1 VLELVHLVT
10 RRGDITEQAR
20 YFSEVNSMG
29 KLAKFFFLIMILL
42 LAAACSSEPKQT
54 QPVTTKTDNGNSTAP
69 PAREVKQRDK
79 ALVRVINTVP
89 GSVSVDVFADDQKV
103 FESVA
108 FRNVTPYK
116 ELSDDRHSFRVRQA
130 GHDTTQPVAENSK
143 DLIGGKHY
151 TIVVMPDTNDKTAVD
166 VVNDNI
172 TDPAADKALVRVIHA
187 SPDAGDVDVIDKQGD
202 KKLFS
207 GLNFQKG
214 TSYMVL
220 NPMRTTL
227 EMRQEGQ
234 DKAIVTLPNANFEKG
249 KFYTIVVTG
258 HAKGMPK
265 LQTLMVE
272 DQLST
277 AATASTDLQENKM
290 AKPTAS
296 K

>member
-1 VLELVHLVT
+1 MSRLVKVLL
-10 RRGDITEQAR
+10 
-20 YFSEVNSMG
+20 
-29 KLAKFFFLIMILL
+29 LIMILL
-42 LAAACSSEPKQT
+42 LVAACSSEPKQT
-54 QPVTTKTDNGNSTAP
+54 QPVTTKTDSGTSTAP
-69 PAREVKQRDK
+69 PAKEAEQRDN

-89 GSVSVDVFADDQKV
+89 GVSIDIFADDQKV

-108 FRNVTPYK
+108 FRSVTSYK
-116 ELSDDRHSFRVRQA
+116 ELSDDRHSFRVRPSGQ
-130 GHDTTQPVAENSK
+130 DTAQPVAENSK

-172 TDPAADKALVRVIHA
+172 TEPLAEKALVRVIHT
-187 SPDAGDVDVIDKQGD
+187 SPDAGDVDVVDRQGN

-227 EMRQEGQ
+227 EIRQEGQ
-234 DKAIVTLPNANFEKG
+234 DKAIVTLANANFEKG

-258 HAKGMPK
+258 LAKGIPK

-272 DQLST
+272 DQLGGAPTTSI
-277 AATASTDLQENKM
+277 ASQEGKM
-290 AKPTAS
+290 VKT
-296 K
+296 

>member
-1 VLELVHLVT
+1 
-10 RRGDITEQAR
+10 
-20 YFSEVNSMG
+20 
-29 KLAKFFFLIMILL
+29 MILL

-54 QPVTTKTDNGNSTAP
+54 QPVTTKTGSGTSTAP
-69 PAREVKQRDK
+69 PAREAQQRDN

-116 ELSDDRHSFRVRQA
+116 ELSGDRHSFRVRQA
-130 GHDTTQPVAENSK
+130 GHDTAQPIAENSK
-143 DLIGGKHY
+143 DLIGGRHY

-166 VVNDNI
+166 LVNDNI
-172 TDPAADKALVRVIHA
+172 TDPPADKALVRVIHA
-187 SPDAGDVDVIDKQGD
+187 SPDAGDVDVVDKQGD

-207 GLNFQKG
+207 GLKFQKG
-214 TSYMVL
+214 TSYLVVD
-220 NPMRTTL
+220 PIKTTL

-277 AATASTDLQENKM
+277 AATASTDLQEKKM
-290 AKPTAS
+290 LKTKNFEILDGNAFFAYHHELMLLWTC
-296 K
+296 

>member
-1 VLELVHLVT
+1 MSKLV
-10 RRGDITEQAR
+10 
-20 YFSEVNSMG
+20 
-29 KLAKFFFLIMILL
+29 KFFLLLMILL

-54 QPVTTKTDNGNSTAP
+54 QPVTTKTDSGTSTAP
-69 PAREVKQRDK
+69 PAKEAEQRDN

-89 GSVSVDVFADDQKV
+89 GSVSFDIFADDQKV

-116 ELSDDRHSFRVRQA
+116 ELSDDRHSFRVRRA
-130 GHDTTQPVAENSK
+130 GQDATQPVAENSK

-172 TDPAADKALVRVIHA
+172 TAPPTDKALIRVIHA
-187 SPDAGDVDVIDKQGD
+187 SPDAGDVDVVDKQGGR
-202 KKLFS
+202 KLFS
-207 GLNFQKG
+207 NLNFQKG
-214 TSYMVL
+214 TSYLVVD
-220 NPMRTTL
+220 PIRTTL

-234 DKAIVTLPNANFEKG
+234 DKPIVTLPNANFEKG

-258 HAKGMPK
+258 HAKGTPK

-272 DQLST
+272 DQLRG
-277 AATASTDLQENKM
+277 APTASTGSPEVKTV
-290 AKPTAS
+290 KTKAS
-296 K
+296 KY